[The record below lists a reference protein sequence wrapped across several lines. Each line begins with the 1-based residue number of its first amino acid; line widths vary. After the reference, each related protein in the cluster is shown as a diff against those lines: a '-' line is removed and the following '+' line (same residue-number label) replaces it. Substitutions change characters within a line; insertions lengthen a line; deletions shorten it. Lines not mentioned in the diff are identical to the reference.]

1 MNTVATAF
9 SAATMGLMAFTIPS
23 GVLAQ
28 QSTEELAK
36 AAQNPIAAMISVPF
50 QNNTNFNVGPFNRA
64 QDILN
69 IQPVVPINLNA
80 DWNLISRTIIPLML
94 QPSPTT
100 NATMGGLGDI
110 TESLFLSPSHPGSVI
125 WGVGPVATAP
135 TATDTILGTGKW
147 LPGRWS
153 TRKHARGRNRA

>member
-1 MNTVATAF
+1 MNTAATAF
-9 SAATMGLMAFTIPS
+9 SAAIMGLMAFTIPS

-69 IQPVVPINLNA
+69 IQVVPINLNA
-80 DWNLISRTIIPLML
+80 IGI
-94 QPSPTT
+94 
-100 NATMGGLGDI
+100 
-110 TESLFLSPSHPGSVI
+110 
-125 WGVGPVATAP
+125 
-135 TATDTILGTGKW
+135 
-147 LPGRWS
+147 
-153 TRKHARGRNRA
+153 